1 MVYINNIIKGN
12 CLSKLYLSER
22 NFNFFCIVKLLR
34 AGLLLS
40 NRGVC
45 GYCYI
50 ITDIN

>member
-1 MVYINNIIKGN
+1 M
-12 CLSKLYLSER
+12 SKSTGA
-22 NFNFFCIVKLLR
+22 VKIGKMLR
-34 AGLLLS
+34 LLS

>member
-1 MVYINNIIKGN
+1 MIYLNNIMKKICITKMY
-12 CLSKLYLSER
+12 LSKR
-22 NFNFFCIVKLLR
+22 NSIFFGVQTAQSR
-34 AGLLLS
+34 TFS